1 MAELEEQLRAAQG
14 EATQARGDGSQV
26 EQMLQS
32 LEKERCDAE
41 GSDTS
46 LIPAS
51 RRMWS
56 GSGGPAGGD
65 PAGPPRPLRGRGG
78 AAGGA
83 VGRGPWPRGPL
94 LEQQTFV
101 SAALGWRAAREQ
113 VEGPAGEREDGEA
126 GLAE

>member
-41 GSDTS
+41 GTDTS

-65 PAGPPRPLRGRGG
+65 PAGPPRPLRASESED
-78 AAGGA
+78 AAEQL
-83 VGRGPWPRGPL
+83 VEL
-94 LEQQTFV
+94 LGEQQTFV